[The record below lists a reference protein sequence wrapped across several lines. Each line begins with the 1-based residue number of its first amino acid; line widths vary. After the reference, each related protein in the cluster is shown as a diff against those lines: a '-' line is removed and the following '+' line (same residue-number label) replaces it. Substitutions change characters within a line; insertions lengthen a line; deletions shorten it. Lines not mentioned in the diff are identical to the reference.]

1 MRKQLLI
8 LAVLASM
15 TLTSAAQGLVSGQAQ
30 HLLPYQNPNLSA
42 EARANDLLSRLT
54 LEEKTKLMMDTSP
67 AIARLGIPQFQWWNE
82 ALHGIGRNGFVTVF
96 PITMHMAASWD
107 DHLLYDVFTAVSD
120 EARAKAQEAK
130 KSGNIKRY
138 QSLSFWTPNINIFRD
153 PRWGRGQETYGE
165 DPYLTTRMGL
175 AVVNGLQGQT
185 FDGKPLPVPGTSSGS
200 HSSADAPQYVKLL
213 ACAKHFAVHSGPE
226 WNRHSFNIENL
237 PERDLWE
244 TYLPAFKS
252 LVQEGNVA
260 EVMCAYQRID
270 GAPCCSN
277 ARYERQILRD
287 EWGFKGLITSD
298 CGAIRDFYTKGC
310 HETAK
315 TTVEATA
322 QAIGAGTDVECGSV
336 YRSLPEAV
344 KTGLIS
350 EEKVNESLKRLLVA
364 RFRLGDFD
372 KDENVGWTKILSSVI
387 ASQAHKD
394 LALKM
399 AEEGIVLLQNKNNL
413 LPLSKSQKIV
423 VMGPNAN
430 DSIMQWGNY
439 SGYPTRTS
447 TILQGISQLA
457 KGEVKY
463 IPACTL
469 TRNEVAESKFGQFF
483 LSDKSTE
490 KGMRATYW
498 NNPDMKGEPVATAT
512 YTAPINLSNGGN
524 TVFVPGVNLTDFSAR
539 YEGVFVPE
547 ADETLNFKLG
557 CDDGFRLIIDGD
569 TVVNVWKGRARVQT
583 ANKQVAV
590 KKGKPMKVQVDYF
603 QRTDLAV
610 MQFDV
615 QKNYTPTE
623 QQLLAEAK
631 DADVVVFVG
640 GISPSLEGEEM
651 KVSEPGFK
659 GGDRT
664 DIELPMAQRKVME
677 MLHKA
682 GKRVVFVNCS
692 GSAIAMVP
700 ETENAEAILQ
710 AWYPGECG
718 GEAVAKVLFGDVNP
732 SGKLPV
738 TFYRH
743 TSDLPDFLDYTM
755 KNRTYRYFKG
765 DALFPFGHGLSYTQF
780 EYGKD
785 LRVKSEER
793 RVKNSNA
800 VTDYRLEFTLY
811 NKGTR
816 EGTEVA
822 QVYIKRMAD
831 TDGPI
836 KTLKAYKRVS
846 LKAGES
852 QNVSIDLP
860 RKSFEV
866 WDAQTNTM
874 RVLPGKYQVF
884 VGGSS
889 ADAAKNVIEVKVKK

>member
-1 MRKQLLI
+1 MRKQLL
-8 LAVLASM
+8 
-15 TLTSAAQGLVSGQAQ
+15 T
-30 HLLPYQNPNLSA
+30 
-42 EARANDLLSRLT
+42 
-54 LEEKTKLMMDTSP
+54 
-67 AIARLGIPQFQWWNE
+67 
-82 ALHGIGRNGFVTVF
+82 
-96 PITMHMAASWD
+96 
-107 DHLLYDVFTAVSD
+107 
-120 EARAKAQEAK
+120 
-130 KSGNIKRY
+130 
-138 QSLSFWTPNINIFRD
+138 
-153 PRWGRGQETYGE
+153 
-165 DPYLTTRMGL
+165 
-175 AVVNGLQGQT
+175 
-185 FDGKPLPVPGTSSGS
+185 
-200 HSSADAPQYVKLL
+200 
-213 ACAKHFAVHSGPE
+213 
-226 WNRHSFNIENL
+226 
-237 PERDLWE
+237 
-244 TYLPAFKS
+244 
-252 LVQEGNVA
+252 
-260 EVMCAYQRID
+260 
-270 GAPCCSN
+270 
-277 ARYERQILRD
+277 
-287 EWGFKGLITSD
+287 
-298 CGAIRDFYTKGC
+298 
-310 HETAK
+310 
-315 TTVEATA
+315 
-322 QAIGAGTDVECGSV
+322 
-336 YRSLPEAV
+336 
-344 KTGLIS
+344 
-350 EEKVNESLKRLLVA
+350 
-364 RFRLGDFD
+364 
-372 KDENVGWTKILSSVI
+372 
-387 ASQAHKD
+387 
-394 LALKM
+394 
-399 AEEGIVLLQNKNNL
+399 
-413 LPLSKSQKIV
+413 
-423 VMGPNAN
+423 
-430 DSIMQWGNY
+430 
-439 SGYPTRTS
+439 
-447 TILQGISQLA
+447 
-457 KGEVKY
+457 
-463 IPACTL
+463 
-469 TRNEVAESKFGQFF
+469 
-483 LSDKSTE
+483 
-490 KGMRATYW
+490 
-498 NNPDMKGEPVATAT
+498 
-512 YTAPINLSNGGN
+512 
-524 TVFVPGVNLTDFSAR
+524 
-539 YEGVFVPE
+539 
-547 ADETLNFKLG
+547 
-557 CDDGFRLIIDGD
+557 
-569 TVVNVWKGRARVQT
+569 
-583 ANKQVAV
+583 
-590 KKGKPMKVQVDYF
+590 
-603 QRTDLAV
+603 LAV

-710 AWYPGECG
+710 AWYPGERG

-785 LRVKSEER
+785 LKVKS
-793 RVKNSNA
+793 
-800 VTDYRLEFTLY
+800 DRLEFTLY

-852 QNVSIDLP
+852 QKVSIDLP